1 MHSRRILD
9 RVRLQ
14 EQNMSAQWVTSATG
28 LPHQGESVEFM
39 LDGRSVAM
47 DGTYDRQTFRSRWT
61 GYDIQRVRTWRLMEA
76 NSAEARTPLSAIDR
90 VAYCG

>member
-1 MHSRRILD
+1 
-9 RVRLQ
+9 
-14 EQNMSAQWVTSATG
+14 MSAQWVTSATG

-61 GYDIQRVRTWRLMEA
+61 EYEVQRVRTWRLADA
-76 NSAEARTPLSAIDR
+76 NSAEAHAAHSATDR
-90 VAYCG
+90 LAHRG

>member
-1 MHSRRILD
+1 
-9 RVRLQ
+9 
-14 EQNMSAQWVTSATG
+14 MSAQWVTSATG

-61 GYDIQRVRTWRLMEA
+61 EYEVQRVRTWRLA
-76 NSAEARTPLSAIDR
+76 DGHSTDTQGAHSASDR
-90 VAYCG
+90 LAHRG

>member
-1 MHSRRILD
+1 LHPVELTFK
-9 RVRLQ
+9 

-47 DGTYDRQTFRSRWT
+47 DGTYDRQTFRSRWS
-61 GYDIQRVRTWRLMEA
+61 GYDVQRVRTWRLTDTNEVG
-76 NSAEARTPLSAIDR
+76 AETTLPASDR
-90 VAYCG
+90 LAYCD

>member
-1 MHSRRILD
+1 
-9 RVRLQ
+9 
-14 EQNMSAQWVTSATG
+14 MSAQWVTSATG

-61 GYDIQRVRTWRLMEA
+61 GYDIQRVRTWRLADA
-76 NSAEARTPLSAIDR
+76 NSAEVAHSATNR
-90 VAYCG
+90 LALRLNAVA

>member
-1 MHSRRILD
+1 
-9 RVRLQ
+9 
-14 EQNMSAQWVTSATG
+14 MSAQWVTSATG

-61 GYDIQRVRTWRLMEA
+61 GYDIQRVRTWRLADA
-76 NSAEARTPLSAIDR
+76 NSAEAHAPHPVADR
-90 VAYCG
+90 LAYCG

>member
-1 MHSRRILD
+1 
-9 RVRLQ
+9 
-14 EQNMSAQWVTSATG
+14 MSAQWVTSATG

-61 GYDIQRVRTWRLMEA
+61 GYEVQRVRTWRLADA
-76 NSAEARTPLSAIDR
+76 NPAEAPAPRAAAGRLAHC
-90 VAYCG
+90 A

>member
-1 MHSRRILD
+1 
-9 RVRLQ
+9 
-14 EQNMSAQWVTSATG
+14 MSAQWVTSATS

-61 GYDIQRVRTWRLMEA
+61 GYEVQRVRTWRLADA
-76 NSAEARTPLSAIDR
+76 NSAEAVAPRSAAGR
-90 VAYCG
+90 LAHCA

>member
-1 MHSRRILD
+1 
-9 RVRLQ
+9 
-14 EQNMSAQWVTSATG
+14 MSAQWVTSATG

-61 GYDIQRVRTWRLMEA
+61 DYEVQRVRTWRLA
-76 NSAEARTPLSAIDR
+76 DGNSAEVQTAHSATER
-90 VAYCG
+90 LAHCG